1 MGKNVITII
10 GCGWLGTALGK
21 SLTTKGYKVY
31 GSVTRK
37 EKFEQLQLVG
47 ISPFEFKLGN
57 HSSEITHEIPAS
69 RIAII
74 LLNPRV
80 IQQNFNELTQALKSA
95 GVKHL
100 FLASSTA
107 VYPSNNTLVA
117 ENDAVEQE
125 SPHSGVNMLRLEQ
138 GLKEQFHATIMR
150 FAGLYGPGR
159 HPATFFRNS
168 KGGAGNPVNLI
179 HQEDCIRAIH
189 MLLIA
194 APEEAY
200 NLCSDEH
207 PTRIEFYTQA
217 CKSKGLPPPK
227 FGRAE
232 IPYKI
237 VDNRL
242 FKTAF
247 GFKYLH
253 SDPLKDF
260 IS

>member
-1 MGKNVITII
+1 LGKNVITII

-37 EKFEQLQLVG
+37 EKFEQLQGAG

-57 HSSEITHEIPAS
+57 PSSDITHEIPAS
-69 RIAII
+69 GIAII

-80 IQQNFNELTQALKSA
+80 IEHNFDELTQALKSA
-95 GVKHL
+95 GAKHVL
-100 FLASSTA
+100 LASSTA
-107 VYPSNNTLVA
+107 VYPSNNSLVT

-138 GLKEQFHATIMR
+138 EIQERFNSTIMR

-159 HPATFFRNS
+159 HPSTFFRNS
-168 KGGAGNPVNLI
+168 KGGAGNPVNMI
-179 HQEDCIRAIH
+179 HLDDCVRAIH
-189 MLLIA
+189 ILLIA
-194 APEEAY
+194 APEGAY

-217 CKSKGLPPPK
+217 SKSKGLPPPI
-227 FGRAE
+227 FGDAE

-247 GFKYLH
+247 GFRYLH
-253 SDPLKDF
+253 PDPLKDF